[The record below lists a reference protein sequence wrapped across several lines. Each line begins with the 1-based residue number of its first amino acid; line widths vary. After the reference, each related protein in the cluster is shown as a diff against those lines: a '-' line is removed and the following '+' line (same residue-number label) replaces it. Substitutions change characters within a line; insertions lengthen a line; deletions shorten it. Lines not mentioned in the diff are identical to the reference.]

1 MKSPNTDHPGNKT
14 EVSDDELAMLHL
26 ALIPG
31 IGPRMQK
38 VLIETLGSAAAVLR
52 AAPSKLRQVPGIG
65 PQLLRHIEK
74 GRREINPRQQ
84 WEFCLRNQVE
94 ILHNESDSY
103 PRNLREIFDPPG
115 VLFAR
120 GTLESQDDLAIA
132 IVGTRHATN
141 YGLAQ
146 ARQLAAG
153 LARTGVTI
161 VSGLARGIDAAA
173 HRGALEAGGR
183 TIAVTGSGV
192 LSVYP
197 PEHKELAGDICSQG
211 AVVSESAPLAK
222 PTKGVFPRRNRV
234 ISGMSLGVI
243 VVEAANRSGALI
255 TASHAVDQN
264 REVFAIPGRVDNRT
278 SRGCHQLLRDGAKL
292 VESPEDVLEELG
304 PLVAPTTTREGHE
317 IRRPGELQLNEQEI
331 QVLTVIQSEPTI
343 IDQVVVESG
352 LPVHRVL
359 STVSVLEARHLIRRV
374 SGNQVARN

>member
-1 MKSPNTDHPGNKT
+1 
-14 EVSDDELAMLHL
+14 
-26 ALIPG
+26 
-31 IGPRMQK
+31 
-38 VLIETLGSAAAVLR
+38 
-52 AAPSKLRQVPGIG
+52 
-65 PQLLRHIEK
+65 
-74 GRREINPRQQ
+74 
-84 WEFCLRNQVE
+84 VE
-94 ILHNESDSY
+94 ILHNESESY
-103 PRNLREIFDPPG
+103 PRNLKEIFDPPG
-115 VLFAR
+115 VLFVR
-120 GTLESQDDLAIA
+120 GKLKSQDDLAIA

-197 PEHKELAGDICSQG
+197 PEHEELAGDISSQG

-222 PTKGVFPRRNRV
+222 PRKGVFPRRNRV
-234 ISGMSLGVI
+234 ISGLSLGVV

-264 REVFAIPGRVDNRT
+264 REVFAIPGRVDNRS

-304 PLVAPTTTREGHE
+304 PLVAPTTTREGRE
-317 IRRPGELQLNEQEI
+317 IRRPGELQLNEQEV
-331 QVLTVIQSEPTI
+331 QVLTAIQSEPTM
-343 IDQVVVESG
+343 IDQVAVESG